1 MSGLRESQRVRVRTQ
16 VFGSAL
22 VVPSVSWM
30 AFAWMSL
37 KYSVVVAYPSLAAD
51 NCQHMLNEGVV
62 GQ

>member
-1 MSGLRESQRVRVRTQ
+1 
-16 VFGSAL
+16 
-22 VVPSVSWM
+22 M